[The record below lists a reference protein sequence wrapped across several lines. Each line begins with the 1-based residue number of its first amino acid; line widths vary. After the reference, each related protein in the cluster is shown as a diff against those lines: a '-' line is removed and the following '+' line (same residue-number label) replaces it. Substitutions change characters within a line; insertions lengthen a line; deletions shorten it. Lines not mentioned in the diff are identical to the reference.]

1 MLDTKSAAAKI
12 LATVA
17 GGGIAGLIDVETP
30 TTLPLGVPVSVWA
43 SGGAVALGYL
53 AATRGKGAVAKAG
66 QVAMDLGTGGLAFGL
81 GTAVVNRVATAKQA
95 AAVQG
100 VAGVAGNLPAHQA
113 ANAQAISN
121 GLRAHI
127 ARMQQ
132 AA

>member
-1 MLDTKSAAAKI
+1 MSDKTPVALSI
-12 LATVA
+12 LAMAA

-30 TTLPLGVPVSVWA
+30 TTLPLGVPVSVWV
-43 SGGAVALGYL
+43 SGAALGLGYL
-53 AATRGKGAVAKAG
+53 ASTKGKGMVAKIGGGAMFAG
-66 QVAMDLGTGGLAFGL
+66 AGGLAFGL

-113 ANAQAISN
+113 ANANAISN